1 MTRLRNPMKW
11 YGRVIPTCRD
21 EWHEVERYPARR
33 TPPPHTH
40 TQTQTQRETELEGK
54 KTTPADAC
62 YVAG

>member
-1 MTRLRNPMKW
+1 MNDTRWNGIQPDA
-11 YGRVIPTCRD
+11 P
-21 EWHEVERYPARR
+21 
-33 TPPPHTH
+33 PPPHTH